1 MSLIT
6 PDFGLLFWMVI
17 IFGVVL
23 FVLSKFG
30 FPMITSMVDKRS
42 NHIAESLKKAEE
54 AEQKLANMAEEHAR
68 MVEETKLEH
77 SRILQEASQARDR
90 IIASAKAQAEE
101 EATKIIE
108 HAKMEI
114 STQKENAMREIAH
127 QTALLS
133 VQVAEK
139 ILRKELDKSPE
150 QMALVDKMV
159 EETRQAQNKNS
170 QS

>member
-17 IFGVVL
+17 IFGLVL
-23 FVLSKFG
+23 FILSKFG
-30 FPMITSMVDKRS
+30 FPVITSMVDKRS

-77 SRILQEASQARDR
+77 SRILQEAAQSRDR
-90 IIASAKAQAEE
+90 IIARAKAQAEE
-101 EATKIIE
+101 EAAKIIE

-114 STQKENAMREIAH
+114 LTQKENAMSEIAH
-127 QTALLS
+127 QTAMLS

-150 QMALVDKMV
+150 QMELIDRMI
-159 EETRQAQNKNS
+159 EETRQAQNNRS
-170 QS
+170 